1 MVEQCNLSVED
12 IGYEKLLGLLSGH
25 EYASGEICAVGA
37 GLIGGFENTKELKV
51 MKFDEDMN
59 GKDRSKWLK
68 VVEEEFG
75 RFEKNRCFEPV
86 ERKDIDPTC
95 TIMMSTWAMKKKAS
109 VKFRARLDARGF
121 EQIEGEHY
129 DPEHLSSSVINEAM
143 IMIVLVLMIIA
154 EWASYLVDVNGAF
167 LMGEFENGEELHME
181 IPKGFENKY
190 GKTVVLRSRR
200 TIYGLK
206 QAARMF

>member
-1 MVEQCNLSVED
+1 M
-12 IGYEKLLGLLSGH
+12 
-25 EYASGEICAVGA
+25 
-37 GLIGGFENTKELKV
+37 IGGFENTKELKV

-68 VVEEEFG
+68 VVEEEFD

-129 DPEHLSSSVINEAM
+129 DPEHVSSPVTNKATIR
-143 IMIVLVLMIIA
+143 IVLVLMIMA
-154 EWASYLVDVNGAF
+154 E
-167 LMGEFENGEELHME
+167 
-181 IPKGFENKY
+181 
-190 GKTVVLRSRR
+190 
-200 TIYGLK
+200 
-206 QAARMF
+206 